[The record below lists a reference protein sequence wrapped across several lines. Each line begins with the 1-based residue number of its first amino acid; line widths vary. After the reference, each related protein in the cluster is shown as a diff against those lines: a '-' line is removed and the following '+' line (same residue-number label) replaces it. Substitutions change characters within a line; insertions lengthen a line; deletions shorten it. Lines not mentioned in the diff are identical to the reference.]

1 MASTRPMLGEPAP
14 SMTDVAGLAGVSHQT
29 VSRVLAGH
37 PNVRAQTRARVLAA
51 IEELGY
57 RPNRAARALAT
68 GRTRTLGVVSMNST
82 LYGPASML
90 YGIEEAASAASYS
103 VTVASLR
110 SIDRASLRQAVDR
123 LLGDAVDGVV
133 VIAPLVSLGREL
145 GELPPGIP
153 VVAVDGDPGIPGT
166 VVRIDQHAGARAAT
180 RHLLAA
186 GHRTVWHVAGPS
198 DWLDARARTEG
209 WRASL
214 REAGAEEPPLLT
226 GDWSAES
233 GYQAGQVLARVPELT
248 GVFVANDQMALGVL
262 RALSEHGRRVPGDI
276 SIVGFDD
283 IPEAA
288 YFTPPLTTVRQDFG
302 EVGRRSLRALL
313 SQIDG
318 CADADEQ
325 IVIDTQLVV
334 RQSTAGPRE

>member
-1 MASTRPMLGEPAP
+1 MARERLVAGDQAP
-14 SMTDVAGLAGVSHQT
+14 SMNDVAGLAGVSHQT

-37 PNVRAQTRARVLAA
+37 PNVRAQTRARVVAA
-51 IEELGY
+51 IDELGY

-68 GRTRTLGVVSMNST
+68 GRTRTLGVISMNST

-90 YGIEEAASAASYS
+90 YGIEEAASVADYS
-103 VTVASLR
+103 VTVASVR
-110 SIDRASLRQAVDR
+110 SIDRASLRHAAGR
-123 LLGDAVDGVV
+123 LLDDAVDGVV
-133 VIAPLVSLGREL
+133 VIAPLVSAGEALGDL
-145 GELPPGIP
+145 SPGVP
-153 VVAVDGDPGIPGT
+153 VVAVDGDPGSPGT
-166 VVRIDQHAGARAAT
+166 VVRIDQEAGARAAT
-180 RHLLAA
+180 EHLLAA
-186 GHRTVWHVAGPS
+186 GHRTVWHLAGPA
-198 DWLDARARTEG
+198 DWLDARARIQG
-209 WRASL
+209 WRAAL
-214 REAGAEEPPLLT
+214 RDAAAEEPPLLT
-226 GDWSAES
+226 GDWTAGS

-262 RALSEHGRRVPGDI
+262 RALSEHRRRVPGDV

-318 CADADEQ
+318 GPEAGQ
-325 IVIDTQLVV
+325 RIVVDTALIV
-334 RQSTAGPRE
+334 RQSTAPPRE

>member
-1 MASTRPMLGEPAP
+1 MVSTRPMPGEQAP
-14 SMTDVAGLAGVSHQT
+14 SMTDVASLAGVSHQT

-90 YGIEEAASAASYS
+90 YGIEEAASQVNYS

-133 VIAPLVSLGREL
+133 VIAPLVSAGQEL
-145 GELPPGIP
+145 GELPPGVP

-166 VVRIDQHAGARAAT
+166 VVRIDQEAGARAAT
-180 RHLLAA
+180 EHLLAA
-186 GHRTVWHVAGPS
+186 GHRTVWHLAGPS
-198 DWLDARARTEG
+198 DWLDARARMAG
-209 WRASL
+209 WRAAL

-226 GDWSAES
+226 GDWSAGS
-233 GYQAGQVLARVPELT
+233 GYQAGQVLARVQELT

-276 SIVGFDD
+276 SVVGFDD
-283 IPEAA
+283 IPESG

-318 CADADEQ
+318 CADAAQQ
-325 IVIDTQLVV
+325 ILIDTKLIV
-334 RQSTAGPRE
+334 RQSTARPRE